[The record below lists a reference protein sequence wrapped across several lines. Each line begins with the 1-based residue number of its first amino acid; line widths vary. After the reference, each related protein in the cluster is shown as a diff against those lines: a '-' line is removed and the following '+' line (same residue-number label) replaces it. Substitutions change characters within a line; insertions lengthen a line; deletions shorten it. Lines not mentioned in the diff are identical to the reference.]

1 MKQFDTNVAINT
13 MDTIPKT
20 LIYETI
26 NNKQY
31 YYDGYKEIVK
41 KTKKLEGIMGSSGL
55 QALIIS
61 TILRFLYKNL
71 SEEHYEIVT
80 NEAGLHIDKGDN
92 LATDIA
98 IYETKILTSEQ
109 IDDKYLRVAPK
120 VIIEIDTKVDT
131 QNDAMNYFY
140 IKTEKLLNFGVEKVI
155 WITSKSKKVMIATNN
170 DKEWKILNWQ
180 EKIEIIDGISLSI
193 TDLLKQR
200 HFIID

>member
-1 MKQFDTNVAINT
+1 VALDQQNDNNNSHLYGAVSTGNIWQFGILDS
-13 MDTIPKT
+13 
-20 LIYETI
+20 
-26 NNKQY
+26 NNKQITQ
-31 YYDGYKEIVK
+31 DLNLFRV
-41 KTKKLEGIMGSSGL
+41 TADLE
-55 QALIIS
+55 
-61 TILRFLYKNL
+61 NL
-71 SEEHYEIVT
+71 
-80 NEAGLHIDKGDN
+80 L
-92 LATDIA
+92 
-98 IYETKILTSEQ
+98 
-109 IDDKYLRVAPK
+109 LRVAPK

>member
-1 MKQFDTNVAINT
+1 MKQLYTDQ
-13 MDTIPKT
+13 IPKY

-26 NNKQY
+26 NNKHY
-31 YYDGYKEIVK
+31 YYNGYKEIVK
-41 KTKKLEGIMGSSGL
+41 NTKKQENIMGSSAL

-71 SEEHYEIVT
+71 SEEDYEIVT

-92 LATDIA
+92 LATDIG
-98 IYETKILTSEQ
+98 IYKTKALTSEK
-109 IDDKYLRVAPK
+109 IDDKYLSIPPEV
-120 VIIEIDTKVDT
+120 VIEIDTKIDT
-131 QNDAMNYFY
+131 QNDAMSYFY
-140 IKTEKLLNFGVEKVI
+140 LKTEKLLNFGVEKVI
-155 WITSKSKKVMIATNN
+155 WITSKSKKIMIATNN